1 MKLPSLPVQH
11 LPFSHRGNQLQWE
24 SHPRAASR
32 FLMSFLI
39 FPETDTGV
47 IRTTKKNSCWYC
59 FHHMRG
65 SVSLTTCC
73 IRMYAFYSVFPSF
86 CKVIHRPRLHRG
98 DWSESN
104 PYFFEESEASLT
116 LTSSVYICQVAT
128 LILIESSS
136 IRILLI
142 VDNSF
147 LSIACPTV

>member
-1 MKLPSLPVQH
+1 
-11 LPFSHRGNQLQWE
+11 
-24 SHPRAASR
+24 
-32 FLMSFLI
+32 
-39 FPETDTGV
+39 
-47 IRTTKKNSCWYC
+47 
-59 FHHMRG
+59 
-65 SVSLTTCC
+65 
-73 IRMYAFYSVFPSF
+73 MYAFYSVFPSF

-104 PYFFEESEASLT
+104 PYFFEEREASLT

-147 LSIACPTV
+147 LSIACPRVADVTEILLSLTTVKDGMVSMNAELWDWAGEVPVGRVKGRICKWVSKSRGRVEK